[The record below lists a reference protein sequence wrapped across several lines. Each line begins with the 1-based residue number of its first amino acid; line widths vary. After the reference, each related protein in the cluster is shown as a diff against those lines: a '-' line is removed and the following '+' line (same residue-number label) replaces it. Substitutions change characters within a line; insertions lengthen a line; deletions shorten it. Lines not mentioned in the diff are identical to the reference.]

1 MSMSLAVVGGN
12 EKIYEMR
19 YKKSGG
25 KKGPSGVMFNM
36 HLQLADELPLNWPR
50 DTIG

>member
-1 MSMSLAVVGGN
+1 MYMSLAGVGGI

-19 YKKSGG
+19 YKK
-25 KKGPSGVMFNM
+25 KKKKSPSGVMFNM
-36 HLQLADELPLNWPR
+36 HLLLADELPLNWPR